1 MQSIQRKPIP
11 GAVLNMVNY
20 WLMRRNALRKFM
32 PENSNGLGFGYGRVH
47 LPSPPKKNLRFS
59 LD

>member
-1 MQSIQRKPIP
+1 
-11 GAVLNMVNY
+11 MVNY
-20 WLMRRNALRKFM
+20 WLMQRNALRKFM